1 MTVRGTLSEAEA
13 ESRVIVEG
21 GVIAQFAPYFM
32 HTKFSFSSFALL
44 KSNLI
49 LYIVSISLH
58 LNLQ

>member
-13 ESRVIVEG
+13 ESRVIA
-21 GVIAQFAPYFM
+21 GVIIAQFAPYFV
-32 HTKFSFSSFALL
+32 HTKFSFSGFALL